1 MGKHL
6 RKLIKYLSE
15 GDYQT
20 VDAENQLN
28 PHEKKHTEL
37 QKQSGEHVTSSG
49 AAAWLNVP
57 DKNAS
62 GDFGLKKP
70 GLIPYTSL
78 VRRPGK
84 TPYFATRWRKVD
96 PKAEKEEIVIIPI
109 ETFQGDLKQVYEAWK
124 EYVGQHDEDDSQ
136 DLLLPLLGLDDF
148 ISGGRGGILAQINN
162 RIIGLASI
170 EVDDLG
176 EARISI
182 LSAAP
187 KEIEDGNDLY
197 VEDALREGLDT
208 YVEENEWKLI
218 TSSDANVQQADL
230 KKAYRSIRLLKQ
242 AANLGQSKDDL
253 HRQAQAAWA
262 KTEGKIPE
270 TGDPLYPGRWLKPE
284 EFAAIFG
291 DEAAAAAVEDDTK
304 GGKQGEGTQ
313 GGRARGAYDKTKKLS
328 LVSPEDAV
336 KQGMTPGLLANGK
349 KIPNAARGRTV
360 ELSTDPKALKLGRY
374 RNNKDKWV
382 SMYSKEHITNQAT
395 KKYSRNRMMAMDE
408 PVISKWLKEE
418 ADNGRPEA
426 EVMRFMAWTSLRA
439 GSQESLSTTGVEVQ
453 SFGASSLLQKHVQI
467 NGSQVTLE
475 FTSKAGVAA
484 KFEYDN
490 QELATMLYDRMKK
503 GGFRPTQQ
511 LYQVT
516 DDQVAR
522 YMKLTMNKTLGL
534 EEKNYSPKDFRTL
547 GARSMTL
554 QAIGEMDAPKNRQEF
569 NKARKAVAV
578 AVSKGLGN
586 DVDTALASY
595 IDPMLF
601 EEWENELED
610 SDDE

>member
-1 MGKHL
+1 
-6 RKLIKYLSE
+6 
-15 GDYQT
+15 
-20 VDAENQLN
+20 
-28 PHEKKHTEL
+28 
-37 QKQSGEHVTSSG
+37 
-49 AAAWLNVP
+49 
-57 DKNAS
+57 
-62 GDFGLKKP
+62 
-70 GLIPYTSL
+70 
-78 VRRPGK
+78 
-84 TPYFATRWRKVD
+84 
-96 PKAEKEEIVIIPI
+96 
-109 ETFQGDLKQVYEAWK
+109 
-124 EYVGQHDEDDSQ
+124 
-136 DLLLPLLGLDDF
+136 
-148 ISGGRGGILAQINN
+148 
-162 RIIGLASI
+162 
-170 EVDDLG
+170 
-176 EARISI
+176 
-182 LSAAP
+182 
-187 KEIEDGNDLY
+187 
-197 VEDALREGLDT
+197 
-208 YVEENEWKLI
+208 
-218 TSSDANVQQADL
+218 
-230 KKAYRSIRLLKQ
+230 
-242 AANLGQSKDDL
+242 
-253 HRQAQAAWA
+253 
-262 KTEGKIPE
+262 
-270 TGDPLYPGRWLKPE
+270 
-284 EFAAIFG
+284 
-291 DEAAAAAVEDDTK
+291 
-304 GGKQGEGTQ
+304 
-313 GGRARGAYDKTKKLS
+313 
-328 LVSPEDAV
+328 
-336 KQGMTPGLLANGK
+336 
-349 KIPNAARGRTV
+349 
-360 ELSTDPKALKLGRY
+360 
-374 RNNKDKWV
+374 
-382 SMYSKEHITNQAT
+382 
-395 KKYSRNRMMAMDE
+395 
-408 PVISKWLKEE
+408 
-418 ADNGRPEA
+418 
-426 EVMRFMAWTSLRA
+426 MRFMAWTSLRA